1 MVELTGNDFINIA
14 ALISTNCSKENNQ
27 FIAYLS
33 ENECSNKIK
42 IEKIICNYPA
52 SNSFENNDG
61 FVDEIENSIASLGVE
76 VLTANSGD
84 EFMIGSLKFKVLNAP
99 DKQRYAEIKDSS
111 LVIKI
116 SNDKHSVIFTGEMT
130 DRISEKILANYRE
143 DLKCDFVQVANHG
156 WNNGGVLEFY
166 KACSA
171 DIQLWNNSEYAFR
184 FFSPNEGYGK
194 SEISTAVYKMVR
206 SENNVFCDHVKPQI
220 LIF

>member
-1 MVELTGNDFINIA
+1 
-14 ALISTNCSKENNQ
+14 
-27 FIAYLS
+27 
-33 ENECSNKIK
+33 
-42 IEKIICNYPA
+42 
-52 SNSFENNDG
+52 
-61 FVDEIENSIASLGVE
+61 
-76 VLTANSGD
+76 
-84 EFMIGSLKFKVLNAP
+84 
-99 DKQRYAEIKDSS
+99 
-111 LVIKI
+111 
-116 SNDKHSVIFTGEMT
+116 MT

-171 DIQLWNNSEYAFR
+171 DVQLWNNSEYAFR